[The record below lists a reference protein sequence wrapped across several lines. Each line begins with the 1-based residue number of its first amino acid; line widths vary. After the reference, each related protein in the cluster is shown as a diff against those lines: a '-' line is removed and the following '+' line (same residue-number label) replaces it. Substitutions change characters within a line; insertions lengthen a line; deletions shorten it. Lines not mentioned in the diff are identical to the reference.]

1 MWWRTLI
8 ANLKSEIA
16 KKKKKKESEPCRR
29 HMQNLHSADTFSPV
43 EKPQEDE
50 EEAEGHRW
58 PTGLNVEH
66 CQEVSHGLHRV
77 KGRPSSPLAASY
89 DKLKDPVGGK
99 KRKGK
104 QRKELLNALE
114 SC

>member
-1 MWWRTLI
+1 MENSYRQFKKWNR
-8 ANLKSEIA
+8 
-16 KKKKKKESEPCRR
+16 KKKKKKESEQCRW
-29 HMQNLHSADTFSPV
+29 HMQNLYSADMFSPV

-58 PTGLNVEH
+58 LTGLNVEH
-66 CQEVSHGLHRV
+66 FQEVSHGLHRV
-77 KGRPSSPLAASY
+77 KGRPSSPLVASY

-99 KRKGK
+99 KKGK

>member
-1 MWWRTLI
+1 
-8 ANLKSEIA
+8 
-16 KKKKKKESEPCRR
+16 
-29 HMQNLHSADTFSPV
+29 MQNLYSADTFSPV

-66 CQEVSHGLHRV
+66 FQEVSHGLHRV

-89 DKLKDPVGGK
+89 DKLKDAVGEKEK
-99 KRKGK
+99 KREA
-104 QRKELLNALE
+104 KERAAERTRILLKIKLRAILE
-114 SC
+114 